1 VYDPGILE
9 DDRVIMSLIYS
20 RRLADGSYKP
30 PLLQRLLMPATSGN
44 TINGRGET
52 QTRRPSPI
60 YHHENSAYPHR
71 HLERWFRFRYLLIPA
86 YWKLFKKGMHYAKAS
101 LHPVAAER
109 QQDRPENWTLRVTD
123 VARRAGV
130 DLVGIARLDPEW
142 VFDGYEVP
150 NHPWI
155 IMLGA
160 AMDHSVMM
168 DTATS
173 GKSTPAGTHVV
184 KTYIRLAEIA
194 HEVGNWIHGQ
204 GWHAIPT
211 RGGMA
216 GPINQI
222 PAAIEAGFG
231 ELGKHGSMI
240 NRELGSMFR
249 LGYVITD
256 MPLMPGPGPDSLDV
270 DEVCNGCQV
279 CRNECP
285 PDAIYDEKQ
294 LVRGAR
300 KWYVD
305 FDKCIPYFNDS
316 EGCGICIAVCPWS
329 RSGIADNLLAKLA
342 RRRARS
348 RDETNNGRARDEPDA
363 KS

>member
-1 VYDPGILE
+1 
-9 DDRVIMSLIYS
+9 MSLIYS
-20 RRLADGSYKP
+20 RRRTDGSYHP

-44 TINGRGET
+44 TINGWGET

-60 YHHENSAYPHR
+60 YHHENFAYPHQR
-71 HLERWFRFRYLLIPA
+71 LELWFRMRYLLVPS
-86 YWKLFKKGMHYAKAS
+86 YWPLFKKAMRYAKAS
-101 LHPVAAER
+101 LDPVAAER
-109 QQDRPENWTLRVTD
+109 QTDKPENWT
-123 VARRAGV
+123 ARISDLARQAGA
-130 DLVGIARLDPEW
+130 DLVGIAPLDPEW

-150 NHPWI
+150 DYPWI

-173 GKSTPAGTHVV
+173 GNSTPAGTHVV
-184 KTYIRLAEIA
+184 KTYTRLAEIA
-194 HEVGNWIHGQ
+194 FEVGNWIHSQ
-204 GWHAIPT
+204 GWHAVPS

-222 PAAIEAGFG
+222 PPAINAGFG
-231 ELGKHGSMI
+231 ELGKHGSLI

-256 MPLMPGPGPDSLDV
+256 MPLMPRPGPDSIDV
-270 DEVCNGCQV
+270 DEVCTGCQV

-294 LVRGAR
+294 LVRGAS

-316 EGCGICIAVCPWS
+316 QGCGICIAVCPWS
-329 RSGIADNLLAKLA
+329 RPGVADNLLAKLA
-342 RRRARS
+342 RRRAR
-348 RDETNNGRARDEPDA
+348 ARDGTINGLTGDESDA
-363 KS
+363 ESGA